1 MVAYPEMTV
10 QVKKYGRKFFPL
22 LSDISTSEQ
31 KKELELS
38 GVGRRY
44 RAANTSRISANKPL
58 KTLREL
64 VTVAMVSR
72 QEWRDADKSKIAM
85 IETCEEGAARAGSC
99 WLALSYVLESGVKS
113 EKYPRLLL
121 PQIKTQTATATARG
135 YLRLHQKV

>member
-1 MVAYPEMTV
+1 MLVYSSDAHFTTRLYYLMKDSSMVAYPEMTV

-72 QEWRDADKSKIAM
+72 YGI
-85 IETCEEGAARAGSC
+85 T
-99 WLALSYVLESGVKS
+99 VK
-113 EKYPRLLL
+113 
-121 PQIKTQTATATARG
+121 
-135 YLRLHQKV
+135 